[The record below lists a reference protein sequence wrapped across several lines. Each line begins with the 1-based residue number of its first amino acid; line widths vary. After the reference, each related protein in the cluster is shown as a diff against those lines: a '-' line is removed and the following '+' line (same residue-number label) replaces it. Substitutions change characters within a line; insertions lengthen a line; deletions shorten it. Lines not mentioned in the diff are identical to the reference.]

1 MAKHD
6 FTTQYPTLKAAMAA
20 VQTGGTVQLQRDVT
34 LEKGVETGSVSGI
47 TLDLNGYSIDGTA
60 VKNANGVIFMQA
72 KYGWKP
78 VEGIDPTMKIINSV
92 SGQGGEIK
100 GTLPVQFGSGD
111 SRYTIPG
118 VIGEGVTLTVTG
130 DGTDAVKLKS
140 SAYLVYS
147 EITKDYIKNGG
158 FKITADDGTERIYR
172 SPTLPTSRRTATP

>member
-1 MAKHD
+1 
-6 FTTQYPTLKAAMAA
+6 
-20 VQTGGTVQLQRDVT
+20 
-34 LEKGVETGSVSGI
+34 
-47 TLDLNGYSIDGTA
+47 
-60 VKNANGVIFMQA
+60 
-72 KYGWKP
+72 
-78 VEGIDPTMKIINSV
+78 MKIINSV

-147 EITKDYIKNGG
+147 EITKDYIKMVALRSLPMTVPSGS
-158 FKITADDGTERIYR
+158 TAIMPMRLERLR
-172 SPTLPTSRRTATP
+172 MA